1 MSSISW
7 SIEVIEIMTLL
18 ICIIKQDYIISL
30 NSYSL
35 IHNEFLLIIYL
46 KNSFFFNIIV
56 KIIFF
61 LK

>member
-18 ICIIKQDYIISL
+18 IYINKQDYIISF

-35 IHNEFLLIIYL
+35 IHNECLLIIYL
-46 KNSFFFNIIV
+46 
-56 KIIFF
+56 IF
-61 LK
+61 